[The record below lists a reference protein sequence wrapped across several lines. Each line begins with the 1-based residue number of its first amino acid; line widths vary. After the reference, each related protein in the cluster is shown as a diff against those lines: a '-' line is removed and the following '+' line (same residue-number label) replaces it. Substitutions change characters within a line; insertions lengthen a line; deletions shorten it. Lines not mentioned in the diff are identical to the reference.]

1 MKTLKLLALSL
12 LMLCFT
18 PAFAVD
24 TPEDAIAIVNKGLA
38 YVDAHGKDALIKE
51 VNNKN
56 PAFIKGNV
64 YLALRSMDGT
74 TIAHPVNPRA
84 VGKNMVVFADADGKF
99 YRKEIIDIAK
109 TKGKGWVE
117 YRYNNPE
124 TKELE
129 KKATYFVRSGDMIL
143 EAGIYKGK

>member
-1 MKTLKLLALSL
+1 M
-12 LMLCFT
+12 
-18 PAFAVD
+18 
-24 TPEDAIAIVNKGLA
+24 
-38 YVDAHGKDALIKE
+38 IKE

-56 PAFIKGNV
+56 PLFIKGNV
-64 YLALRSMDGT
+64 YLALRAMDGT
-74 TIAHPVNPRA
+74 TIAHPINPRV
-84 VGKNMVVFADADGKF
+84 VGKNMVVFPDADGKF
-99 YRKEIIDIAK
+99 YRKEILDIAK
-109 TKGKGWVE
+109 TKGKGWVD